1 MSLEADLAP
10 MAKTLRQ
17 YTLNRCRVFPSKP
30 VPGLSQRT
38 LRLHVIRYFFRLN
51 FFFGCW
57 LVWKMR

>member
-1 MSLEADLAP
+1 